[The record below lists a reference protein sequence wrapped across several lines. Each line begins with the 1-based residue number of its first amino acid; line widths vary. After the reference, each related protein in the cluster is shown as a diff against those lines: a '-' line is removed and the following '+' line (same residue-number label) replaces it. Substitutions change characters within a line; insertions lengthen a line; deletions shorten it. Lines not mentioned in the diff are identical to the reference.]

1 MKVSLALFTSFFV
14 GAVQAVDCELTAPTI
29 PIVQSLFGLHN
40 ISFQGFKPL
49 ITRVEGAPM
58 IKILKYS
65 SEPLLEVEN
74 GKLVVSSSS
83 CGLVPTVAP
92 GGTTSAADRVS
103 TTFVAAVASSFALLS
118 LASGRSTSTALA
130 SVTAVAMGA
139 ISMLPTTSAQ
149 EDQCEQIVEVEI
161 SGPVKSVG
169 AVYMED
175 MIKYDESSDS
185 YHWKPEEGRSNR
197 IDASRE
203 FRKTAS
209 GCIYNCCN
217 KVLMGMAQ
225 SRILNEAPLV
235 TPRDDVI
242 FDLPV
247 GVVLPETD
255 EGIMGLSVLEQQ
267 ALLRAGSITSVE
279 LTNIALSMLEKYA
292 PEFNILEVELKDLAL
307 RIAGEADVL
316 FAAGTYVS
324 AIQGI
329 PFAIKDT
336 YDVAGYATAYGS
348 FQFLYVVAMFSCSNV
363 LWLVSFSYLLL
374 STAS

>member
-14 GAVQAVDCELTAPTI
+14 GVVQAVDCELTAPTI
-29 PIVQSLFGLHN
+29 PIVQSLFGLQSV
-40 ISFQGFKPL
+40 SFQGFKPL

-103 TTFVAAVASSFALLS
+103 TTFVAAAASSFALLS
-118 LASGRSTSTALA
+118 LASGRFTSTALA

-149 EDQCEQIVEVEI
+149 EDLCEQIVEVEI

-175 MIKYDESSDS
+175 MINWPEYDESSDS
-185 YHWKPEEGRSNR
+185 YHWKPEEGWSNR

-209 GCIYNCCN
+209 GSIYNYRN

-279 LTNIALSMLEKYA
+279 LTNIALSMLEKYD

-307 RIAGEADVL
+307 RIAGEADAL

-348 FQFLYVVAMFSCSNV
+348 FQFLYVVAFALMQ
-363 LWLVSFSYLLL
+363 
-374 STAS
+374 